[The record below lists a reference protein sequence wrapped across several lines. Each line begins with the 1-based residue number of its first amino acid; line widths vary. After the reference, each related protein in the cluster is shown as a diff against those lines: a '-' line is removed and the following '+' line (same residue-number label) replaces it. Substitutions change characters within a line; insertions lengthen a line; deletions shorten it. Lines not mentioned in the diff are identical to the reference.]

1 MNKYALEQTLALAG
15 AEGEKHPTIL
25 KHGFNP
31 EERQSVHQETNKLIQ
46 SCLRGSSLGECI
58 HITGEMRALTDPFH
72 RYICEE
78 INKNDKDVFKVVYN
92 LPEQLL
98 PDHLKVVEWNLE
110 KWASGGIDSDWRE
123 QLLSIYLIANRSV
136 NLFALDTSDQIQY
149 SVFGHKYILLQEK
162 HQEKARE
169 KNTWLLESEA
179 INSILTV
186 RAAQLVKAARPV
198 DEGDYHRFTLGINSV
213 AARRFLSLL
222 SEKQGRLEAEYLLN
236 DDVARDFCDST
247 DVILESLRVMGFV
260 NRNPKGLVEITTNGM
275 EFFNDR

>member
-1 MNKYALEQTLALAG
+1 MSNSAIAKTLALAG
-15 AEGEKHPTIL
+15 ADGEKEPKVL
-25 KHGFNP
+25 KHGFNS
-31 EERQSVHQETNKLIQ
+31 EQRKSVHQETNKLIQ
-46 SCLRGSSLGECI
+46 SCLKGASLGECI

-72 RYICEE
+72 RYICDE

-92 LPEQLL
+92 LPEHFL
-98 PDHLKVVEWNLE
+98 PNYLKVVEWNLAN
-110 KWASGGIDSDWRE
+110 WASGAPDRDWRE

-149 SVFGHKYILLQEK
+149 SVFGHKYVLLQEK
-162 HQEKARE
+162 HEDKARE

-186 RAAQLVKAARPV
+186 RATQLVKKARPV

-222 SEKQGRLEAEYLLN
+222 NKRGPLDAESLLN
-236 DDVARDFCDST
+236 DNVATDFCEST
-247 DVILESLRVMGFV
+247 EATLESLRVMGFV
-260 NRNPKGLVEITTNGM
+260 DRNSKGVVTITTSGG
-275 EFFNDR
+275 EFFHDR